1 LRIAGWATCGIAR
14 AIRGAN
20 FAMSEERSRVTWRA
34 IAPISTIPFF
44 TEIPSSPATPLIST
58 SSEGLESRMFKVA
71 IRLCPPASSF
81 ASPGCAPSRRIAS
94 SSECA
99 FA

>member
-1 LRIAGWATCGIAR
+1 MAPTSTMPFLT
-14 AIRGAN
+14 
-20 FAMSEERSRVTWRA
+20 AMPSR
-34 IAPISTIPFF
+34 
-44 TEIPSSPATPLIST
+44 PATPLIST

-81 ASPGCAPSRRIAS
+81 ASPWCMPSKRIAS
-94 SSECA
+94 SSERA

>member
-1 LRIAGWATCGIAR
+1 
-14 AIRGAN
+14 
-20 FAMSEERSRVTWRA
+20 M
-34 IAPISTIPFF
+34 PFF
-44 TEIPSSPATPLIST
+44 TKMPSSPAIPLIST

-81 ASPGCAPSRRIAS
+81 ASPWCAPSRRIAS
-94 SSECA
+94 SSERA